1 MPVSDASVE
10 INGNATSSNVNGS
23 SNVHGKNG
31 FDLPQLPGS
40 ELFRGLAEQGA
51 ERVREGCE
59 RMKAASGELS
69 GIARDAY
76 ASNARSAADYGAKV
90 IEISGQNAD
99 AAFDFL
105 VHLVGSKSLA
115 EAVSVSAE
123 HGRKNFAAVSA
134 QNKELLEL
142 ARKLATEFGGAD
154 ETGFCEGAAK
164 SILTAIHFTTA

>member
-31 FDLPQLPGS
+31 FDLPLLPGS
-40 ELFRGLAEQGA
+40 ELFRELAEQGA
-51 ERVREGCE
+51 VRVREGCE

-76 ASNARSAADYGAKV
+76 ASNARGAADYGAKV

-105 VHLVGSKSLA
+105 VHLLGSKSLA
-115 EAVSVSAE
+115 EAISVSAE

-142 ARKLATEFGGAD
+142 ARKLATESA
-154 ETGFCEGAAK
+154 EPMKQGFAK
-164 SILTAIHFTTA
+164 VLQKAS